1 MGCFNGFNNWL
12 MTRRITYVKFEHNQ
26 ILRWP
31 PTYGA
36 EVASL
41 MYFMQWVVIGLLKK
55 GCMYRSQ
62 QEIEKGM
69 QYSMFPN
76 LKRWPNDQHP
86 KKSKL

>member
-55 GCMYRSQ
+55 AVPVAAGNR
-62 QEIEKGM
+62 ERDAI
-69 QYSMFPN
+69 F
-76 LKRWPNDQHP
+76 HV
-86 KKSKL
+86 SKLKKVAQRSASKKI